1 MNNLSTRA
9 APKVMPPILLYWPTI
24 SGVDVGG
31 MTVEAEPDSIPLCFV
46 AVWQMAAEGLSDK
59 MASDM
64 EVHMKKKCG
73 TEFLHAEKISPIDTH
88 WYLLNVYREQTV
100 DRSTV
105 RRWVVCYSSG
115 NSNVKDKPRSG
126 WPHTAVMPW
135 NEEHLDQLTRMNW
148 QTRELCTELNIGFK
162 ACNGSNL
169 GISQSLLQVSPK
181 NTHRRTERTLHA
193 SLSRPTEP
201 IQSRRW

>member
-1 MNNLSTRA
+1 MSKELHFQSWFSSVLWAKLKEWLLKHLNNLSTRA

-105 RRWVVCYSSG
+105 RRWMMHSNIDDS
-115 NSNVKDKPRSG
+115 NSESP
-126 WPHTAVMPW
+126 
-135 NEEHLDQLTRMNW
+135 
-148 QTRELCTELNIGFK
+148 
-162 ACNGSNL
+162 
-169 GISQSLLQVSPK
+169 LLVQ
-181 NTHRRTERTLHA
+181 
-193 SLSRPTEP
+193 
-201 IQSRRW
+201 IFM